1 MTGPSPD
8 TAPVIGIDVGG
19 TNMQFGVVD
28 ASNTIIS
35 RSRAKTPDDKSVDRV
50 VATIVENVRAIA
62 HNIDIKVTDLG
73 AVGIAAAGAMDM
85 PRGIILQ
92 APNFNWTNV
101 PLRDLL
107 EEQLGMPVVLDNDV
121 NGATWGEYKLGAGRG
136 AGDMLGVW
144 VGTGIGGGLVINGRL
159 HHGEFHTAAEIGNTI
174 ILPQA
179 AEGRRRLEHMCSRTG
194 MRNTIRIRLPDFP
207 DSIIHDL
214 CDGDVSRLGTNEIAA
229 AFKQQDQLTV
239 EVVNEAADLLGT
251 AIANNVTMLAM
262 KTVVIGGGITETL
275 GQPYLDRI
283 RQSFDRDAF
292 PLRLRDCD
300 LRMTQLAAD
309 SGLLG
314 AALLASEAMA
324 DPR

>member
-1 MTGPSPD
+1 
-8 TAPVIGIDVGG
+8 
-19 TNMQFGVVD
+19 MQFGVVD

-35 RSRAKTPDDKSVDRV
+35 RSRARTPEDKSVDRV
-50 VATIVENVRAIA
+50 VATIVRNVRTVAEKL
-62 HNIDIKVTDLG
+62 DIKVTDLG
-73 AVGIAAAGAMDM
+73 AVGIAAAGAIDM
-85 PRGIILQ
+85 PRGIILE
-92 APNFNWTNV
+92 APNFNWIDV

-107 EEQLGMPVVLDNDV
+107 EHELGMPVVLDNDV

-136 AGDMLGVW
+136 AGDVLGVW
-144 VGTGIGGGLVINGRL
+144 IGTGIGGGLVLNGRL
-159 HHGEFHTAAEIGNTI
+159 HRGEFFTAAEIGNTI

-194 MRNTIRIRLPDFP
+194 MRNTIRIRLPGFP

-214 CDGDVSRLGTNEIAA
+214 GGGDVSRIGTDEIATA
-229 AFKQQDQLTV
+229 YKQNDPLTV

-262 KTVVIGGGITETL
+262 KTVIIGGGVTETL

-283 RQSFDRDAF
+283 RRSFDRNVF
-292 PLRLRDCD
+292 PPRSRQCD

-314 AALLASEAMA
+314 AALLGREAMS
-324 DPR
+324 DRR